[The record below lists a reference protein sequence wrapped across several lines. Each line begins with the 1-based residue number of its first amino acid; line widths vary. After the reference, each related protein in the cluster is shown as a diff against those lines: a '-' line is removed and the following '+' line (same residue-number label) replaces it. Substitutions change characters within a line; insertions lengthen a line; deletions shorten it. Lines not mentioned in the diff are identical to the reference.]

1 MSKGIL
7 SIRSLE
13 ELTNH
18 YFLAQDYFSLKQT
31 IASIET
37 FLLLFNPYTKYDL
50 CRYWQVLE
58 GKGYDPV
65 VEYNKGLELFD
76 MHFSPKPEDLF
87 TIILQISRFL
97 KEFSDF
103 ETKNTPK
110 FRHPFIKGKIV
121 KKKKTTAEGDELSW
135 FQNKEILSDVVDPN
149 AILQKEMEEEAQKK
163 KKYGEEEEEKF
174 DVLAFLKAN
183 SREANQFIAEQEK
196 SQRLVQKMPF
206 KDEYTLEDEL
216 EKKKKKLS
224 EENDQMSYLENIGLE
239 DEIKI
244 MEMMEFIEGKNG
256 KLIPNVPVQC

>member
-1 MSKGIL
+1 M
-7 SIRSLE
+7 
-13 ELTNH
+13 
-18 YFLAQDYFSLKQT
+18 KQT

-110 FRHPFIKGKIV
+110 FRHPFIRGKIV
-121 KKKKTTAEGDELSW
+121 EKKKKSEDGEELSW
-135 FQNKEILSDVVDPN
+135 FQNKEILADVIDPN
-149 AILQKEMEEEAQKK
+149 ALLEEAKNKETMDKK
-163 KKYGEEEEEKF
+163 KKQYSEEEEEKF
-174 DVLAFLKAN
+174 DVLAFLRAN
-183 SREANQFIAEQEK
+183 SREANQFITEQEQ
-196 SQRLVQKMPF
+196 SARLVQKMPF
-206 KDEYTLEDEL
+206 KDSYTLEDEL
-216 EKKKKKLS
+216 EKKKKKLA
-224 EENDQMSYLENIGLE
+224 EEDDKMSYLDNIGLE
-239 DEIKI
+239 DEIKVMQMTENLMGPTLRGHEI
-244 MEMMEFIEGKNG
+244 C
-256 KLIPNVPVQC
+256 NVDVPSGRVRFEYLNAFLTF

>member
-1 MSKGIL
+1 
-7 SIRSLE
+7 
-13 ELTNH
+13 
-18 YFLAQDYFSLKQT
+18 
-31 IASIET
+31 
-37 FLLLFNPYTKYDL
+37 
-50 CRYWQVLE
+50 
-58 GKGYDPV
+58 
-65 VEYNKGLELFD
+65 

-224 EENDQMSYLENIGLE
+224 EEND
-239 DEIKI
+239 
-244 MEMMEFIEGKNG
+244 
-256 KLIPNVPVQC
+256 